1 MLKTQPIA
9 SAQKVLRVLKALR
22 GHSLNGVTNQQLAQ
36 QLNESPSTVT
46 RALQT
51 LVVEG
56 IAEKRPDGTFALSIA
71 LLQIAESHREECAR
85 ATARLAEIN
94 QRVTARSYY

>member
-22 GHSLNGVTNQQLAQ
+22 GHSLSGVTNQQLAQ
-36 QLNESPSTVT
+36 QLDEPPSAVT

-51 LVVEG
+51 LVAEG
-56 IAEKRPDGTFALSIA
+56 FAEQQLDQSYTIGVAA
-71 LLQIAESHREECAR
+71 VQIAKAHDEEVSRSQAR
-85 ATARLAEIN
+85 IDELK
-94 QRVTARSYY
+94 QRVSVTRY